1 MCVCVLKRN
10 GARARAPSPVPTTAR
25 TQPQM
30 GGGVDPVSARGQAES
45 ARTCTSSATAGSIH
59 TGRSGPLYTLGV
71 RLILSGQT
79 ELTDPFAR
87 NIDSCMELGCG
98 EDWPPPMAALWE
110 LRLPCGSVA
119 EFRSLVRC
127 RCGLRTDHC
136 SACAGDSSLLNV
148 VILISILFSSLGLY

>member
-1 MCVCVLKRN
+1 
-10 GARARAPSPVPTTAR
+10 
-25 TQPQM
+25 M
-30 GGGVDPVSARGQAES
+30 GGGVDPVMVMVMVIFSALVDPVSAREQAES

-110 LRLPCGSVA
+110 LRLPCGGRLRSFVRLFGVVA
-119 EFRSLVRC
+119 VCALTTVRHV
-127 RCGLRTDHC
+127 R
-136 SACAGDSSLLNV
+136 
-148 VILISILFSSLGLY
+148 VILLCLM